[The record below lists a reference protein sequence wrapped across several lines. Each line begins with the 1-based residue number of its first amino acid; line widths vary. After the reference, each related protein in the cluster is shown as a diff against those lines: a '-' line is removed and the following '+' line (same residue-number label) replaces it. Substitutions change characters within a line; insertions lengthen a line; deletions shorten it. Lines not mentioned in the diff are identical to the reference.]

1 MSALTNAIYGLKSS
15 KCVVNQRANLQ
26 SDVFFVATCHVKG
39 DNEVHLIQ
47 AKNDPK
53 FSIQCLKIFRCDY
66 GEITHMATSLTNQD
80 RLFIVGS
87 RKTVLVDMSNGTS
100 TSASSSSSSTAVTA
114 DASSDN
120 HAATTPSSSSPSSTS
135 SSSGDDNFVIRQE
148 FVNDSSCT
156 TRQVVWHPDES
167 NEDLV
172 ARLTTKAV
180 EVIKL
185 DGTSGGGGAGDS
197 RGTATG
203 VGGSAVVQPTF
214 RRVIV
219 DAELSEQVHWNPHKL
234 SELAYTHNKS
244 IIGVDTRQTGS
255 QTAWRIDDADS
266 IRLKTFDFNV
276 RNMSKLVM
284 RPVFTLYSVLGLAES
299 FALSMLRWRR

>member
-26 SDVFFVATCHVKG
+26 SDAFFVATCHVKG
-39 DNEVHLIQ
+39 DNEVHLIE
-47 AKNDPK
+47 ARNDPK
-53 FSIQCLKIFRCDY
+53 FSIQCVKIFRCDY

-87 RKTVLVDMSNGTS
+87 RKTVLVDMHSQQS
-100 TSASSSSSSTAVTA
+100 SSSSSSSSSTSASTA
-114 DASSDN
+114 DNSSD
-120 HAATTPSSSSPSSTS
+120 HSQATSPSTAAAAAG
-135 SSSGDDNFVIRQE
+135 GDDSFVIRQE

-172 ARLTTKAV
+172 ARLTSKAV

-185 DGTSGGGGAGDS
+185 DAAPGA
-197 RGTATG
+197 A
-203 VGGSAVVQPTF
+203 VQPTF

-244 IIGVDTRQTGS
+244 IVGVDTRQAGA
-255 QTAWRIDDADS
+255 QIAWRIDDADA

-276 RNMSKLVM
+276 C
-284 RPVFTLYSVLGLAES
+284 T
-299 FALSMLRWRR
+299 